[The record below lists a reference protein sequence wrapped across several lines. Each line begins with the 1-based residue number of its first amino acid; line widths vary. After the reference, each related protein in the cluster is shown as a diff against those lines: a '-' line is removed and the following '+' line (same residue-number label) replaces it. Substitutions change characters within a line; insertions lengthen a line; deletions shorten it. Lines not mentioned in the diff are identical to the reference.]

1 MRLPEL
7 DTARIHYRF
16 LGTTALDRF
25 FDLPEGPVGY
35 ATVDAGIV
43 ELASMFD
50 RTSFPGLPGWDILV
64 DAGGQEV
71 VVRDDDRS
79 EPIPSSLSDPL
90 STFSWDPRR
99 RAFGD
104 PSGLYPLLK
113 EARRRLRE
121 TISRKGTT
129 LGDVEPVGLGQFPEI
144 RDLLSGIDGVAAAI
158 FTARLPIVF
167 PSGILRPWDGDPGYP
182 STYHRFV
189 ISEILTG
196 PWAERGLEVLRKTG
210 YIATVFPELDV
221 MHGTEHSKEGHP
233 EGDVWRHSIETLRY
247 RKTRDLTI
255 ALALLFHDSGK
266 PQSRPQGHKKFAGHA
281 DIGAGI
287 VRSVLDRLEFPP
299 ETIDAVRWLV
309 KYHMIPGA
317 LRRLP
322 DHRRDPIMRSEL
334 FPLLL
339 EVYRCDLSSTFRGPE
354 NYYDACAIYRRFL
367 KSNRDTASG
376 SVRELRDLVNTYLN

>member
-25 FDLPEGPVGY
+25 LDLPEGPVVY
-35 ATVDAGIV
+35 VAVDAGVV
-43 ELASMFD
+43 ELASIFD
-50 RTSFPGLPGWDILV
+50 HTSFPGLPGWDLLV
-64 DAGGQEV
+64 EAGGREV
-71 VVRDDDRS
+71 VIRDDDRG
-79 EPIPSSLSDPL
+79 EPIPPHLADPL

-104 PSGLYPLLK
+104 PSGLYPVLK
-113 EARRRLRE
+113 EARRRIRE
-121 TISRKGTT
+121 TLSRKGTT
-129 LGDVEPVGLGQFPEI
+129 LGDVEPVDIGEYPEV
-144 RDLLSGIDGVAAAI
+144 RDVLSGIDGVAAAVY
-158 FTARLPIVF
+158 TARLPIVF
-167 PSGILRPWDGDPGYP
+167 PRKLLRLGENDPGHP
-182 STYHRFV
+182 ATYHRFV
-189 ISEILTG
+189 VTGILTG
-196 PWAERGLEVLRKTG
+196 PWAERGLELLRKTG
-210 YIATVFPELDV
+210 YTAAVLPELDV

-266 PQSRPQGHKKFAGHA
+266 PRSRPQGHKKFDGHA

-287 VRSVLDRLEFPP
+287 ARDVLERLEFAP
-299 ETIDAVRWLV
+299 ETVDAVRWLV

-367 KSNRDTASG
+367 KSNRDPASG
-376 SVRELRDLVNTYLN
+376 SPREFRDLVNTYLN